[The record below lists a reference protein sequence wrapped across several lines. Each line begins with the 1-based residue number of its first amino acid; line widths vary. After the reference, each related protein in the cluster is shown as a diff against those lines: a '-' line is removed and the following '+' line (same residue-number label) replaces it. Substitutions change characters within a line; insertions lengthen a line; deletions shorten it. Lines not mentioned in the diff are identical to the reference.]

1 MEPCPSCPCIVSLY
15 SAKSPP
21 PHLLQQTILSF
32 LPFSAC
38 SVFSSSTLWNL
49 YKITLLPILHILA
62 LHILRTLHSFY
73 SETYF
78 TLLTTLHCFLR
89 TSSKTFR
96 RSPIKMSLL
105 SALHIFSIMYIYL
118 LNSLRSFFCAKISS
132 FKAVQGSTVPVSGQ
146 TLRIILYK
154 RDSKNSIERLFA
166 RGVK

>member
-38 SVFSSSTLWNL
+38 SVFSSNTLWNL

-105 SALHIFSIMYIYL
+105 SALHIHYYVYISPKQSKKLFLCQNLVFQSSSRFHCPCERTDSADY
-118 LNSLRSFFCAKISS
+118 SL
-132 FKAVQGSTVPVSGQ
+132 
-146 TLRIILYK
+146 
-154 RDSKNSIERLFA
+154 
-166 RGVK
+166 

>member
-38 SVFSSSTLWNL
+38 SVFSSNTLWNL
-49 YKITLLPILHILA
+49 FKITLLPILHILA

-105 SALHIFSIMYIYL
+105 SALHILYYVYISPKQSKKLFLCQNLVFQSSSRFHCPCERTDSADY
-118 LNSLRSFFCAKISS
+118 SL
-132 FKAVQGSTVPVSGQ
+132 
-146 TLRIILYK
+146 
-154 RDSKNSIERLFA
+154 
-166 RGVK
+166 